1 MEVVVDL
8 GTGGVVLDQ
17 PEDVA
22 RFAVR
27 AVSAESRATD
37 RPSPAALDALAAAIG
52 RHRLGRVDPD
62 GTVYIPPDTV
72 RALAAQAATVTGEP
86 LSDDWEAKF
95 SSMLDFAASKGWIG
109 GDGAIAA
116 HIEWSYA

>member
-8 GTGGVVLDQ
+8 GTAGIVLDQ

-27 AVSAESRATD
+27 AVSAESGATD
-37 RPSPAALDALAAAIG
+37 RPSPAALEALAAAITQ
-52 RHRLGRVDPD
+52 HQLGRVDPD
-62 GTVYIPPDTV
+62 GTVFIPPDKV
-72 RALAAQAATVTGEP
+72 RALAAQAAMAAGQP
-86 LSDDWEAKF
+86 LSDGWEAKF
-95 SSMLDFAASKGWIG
+95 SSMLDFAASKGWID

>member
-8 GTGGVVLDQ
+8 GTAGIVLHQ

-37 RPSPAALDALAAAIG
+37 RPSPAALNALASAI
-52 RHRLGRVDPD
+52 RLHQLGRVDPD
-62 GTVYIPPDTV
+62 GTVFIPPDKV
-72 RALAAQAATVTGEP
+72 RALAAQAATEAGDP
-86 LSDDWEAKF
+86 LPDSWEAKF

-109 GDGAIAA
+109 SDGAIAA